1 MPGPRRRRHHAA
13 GFDAATV
20 KLWDSRTAS
29 TTARAVRALHAN
41 GKPICDGGLAPY
53 FVSEAHRR
61 AAQEPR
67 TAATPYAALA
77 IAAIPAS
84 HRGRGDLEERCSV
97 CLDGGKSA
105 DPEETLTL
113 MCKFHR
119 RCILRWLAVTI
130 VCPYCRAQVASLEPY
145 RYPART
151 VLRSTFLR
159 ERIDHIVDWQQVFFK
174 TRLPTAMLAWLRTQ
188 LVSAVPLGVSV
199 QLNPCVLRGISGY
212 RHRRALITPFA
223 PVIIN
228 GCFFFHLKLCWGSG
242 LKHRI

>member
-1 MPGPRRRRHHAA
+1 
-13 GFDAATV
+13 
-20 KLWDSRTAS
+20 
-29 TTARAVRALHAN
+29 VRALHAN

-67 TAATPYAALA
+67 TAATPYATLA

-97 CLDGGKSA
+97 CLDGGRSA

-113 MCKFHR
+113 MCNHKFHR

-130 VCPYCRAQVASLEPY
+130 VCPNCRAQVASLEPY

-151 VLRSTFLR
+151 ALRSTFLR
-159 ERIDHIVDWQQVFFK
+159 ERIDHIVDWQQVSFK
-174 TRLPTAMLAWLRTQ
+174 TRLPTAMP
-188 LVSAVPLGVSV
+188 AVALHAARRECSSSGCKCAVEPG
-199 QLNPCVLRGISGY
+199 VLRGISRY

-223 PVIIN
+223 PSDDDVSLPLKRN
-228 GCFFFHLKLCWGSG
+228 GRFYFT
-242 LKHRI
+242 

>member
-1 MPGPRRRRHHAA
+1 MMPKLARRRTKPA
-13 GFDAATV
+13 GGNGEPALFDAATV
-20 KLWDSRTAS
+20 KLWNSRSS
-29 TTARAVRALHAN
+29 TTARLVRALDNATA
-41 GKPICDGGLAPY
+41 KPICDGGLAPY

-113 MCKFHR
+113 MCNHKFHR

-151 VLRSTFLR
+151 ALRSTFLR
-159 ERIDHIVDWQQVFFK
+159 ERIDHIVDWQQVSFK
-174 TRLPTAMLAWLRTQ
+174 TRLPTAMLAVASHAAREC
-188 LVSAVPLGVSV
+188 SSSGCKCAVEPLCFEGDFRISSSEGVD
-199 QLNPCVLRGISGY
+199 N
-212 RHRRALITPFA
+212 ALCTR
-223 PVIIN
+223 N
-228 GCFFFHLKLCWGSG
+228 GRFLFT
-242 LKHRI
+242 